1 MGEFSPWGGALPWDW
16 NWPLTLVALGLMALV
31 MTLTWV
37 WTRAGQDKYFD
48 LDPSVGERVEDFAGV
63 VRETSGR
70 FPLFIWLIIGS
81 VVGFITYYVLAVT
94 IGGYKY

>member
-1 MGEFSPWGGALPWDW
+1 
-16 NWPLTLVALGLMALV
+16 MALV

-37 WTRAGQDKYFD
+37 WTRAGQEKYID

-63 VRETSGR
+63 VRETGGR

-81 VVGFITYYVLAVT
+81 AAGFIAYYLLAVT
-94 IGGYKY
+94 VGGYKY